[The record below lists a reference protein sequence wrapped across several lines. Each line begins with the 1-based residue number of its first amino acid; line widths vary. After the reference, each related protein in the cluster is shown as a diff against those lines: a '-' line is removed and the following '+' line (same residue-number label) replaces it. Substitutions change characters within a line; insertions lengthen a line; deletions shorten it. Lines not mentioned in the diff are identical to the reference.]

1 MKIIRF
7 WGIPIHKVFSD
18 EEIIEGVRKNLKRS
32 NKYVWI
38 HIGALILL
46 ALTFPMLWD
55 AAMFTIKQIPDKH
68 KQMGWLGLMTGFSIG
83 IFLAQYFMIAAYSI
97 FTAFFSSDFF
107 KMNRINKLLV
117 KYHDILKENG
127 LLAEDNEQQD
137 GRIFAEGENYN
148 KPFC

>member
-38 HIGALILL
+38 HIAALLFVCVFLPRLIQW
-46 ALTFPMLWD
+46 LW
-55 AAMFTIKQIPDKH
+55 QIIEFLPEEERK
-68 KQMGWLGLMTGFSIG
+68 MVWIGLMLGLMFGMFI
-83 IFLAQYFMIAAYSI
+83 AQYLVIAGQSI
-97 FTAFFSSDFF
+97 LMAIDLFDF
-107 KMNRINKLLV
+107 NRSNKLLI
-117 KYHDILKENG
+117 KYHDMLKENG